1 LSFTFAYT
9 WSKTMGICDNVYSTV
24 NRFNYMEYNYGRRGY
39 DRTQVMTASYIYYL
53 PKFGKN
59 GNFLDHPGVRLV
71 LNDWQLSGLMTA
83 QTGTPTTFGTPGFLN
98 DGSNIGLRWTGS
110 PDYGPRP
117 LIVGN
122 WRIPDGQMTA
132 FNQFNTAAIQMG
144 PGGPGS
150 PSVGLESGNGY
161 WSGPVTFLANQQTTI
176 MKNIPFSKDGRRY
189 VQIRLE
195 TYNTLNHHDYNGR
208 NLSPQ
213 LYSPTDNRI
222 TNLPVGI
229 STILNS
235 SGGSVNGGRFGFGAL
250 TGAQGPRTMQMAL
263 KIYF

>member
-1 LSFTFAYT
+1 
-9 WSKTMGICDNVYSTV
+9 
-24 NRFNYMEYNYGRRGY
+24 
-39 DRTQVMTASYIYYL
+39 
-53 PKFGKN
+53 
-59 GNFLDHPGVRLV
+59 
-71 LNDWQLSGLMTA
+71 
-83 QTGTPTTFGTPGFLN
+83 
-98 DGSNIGLRWTGS
+98 
-110 PDYGPRP
+110 
-117 LIVGN
+117 
-122 WRIPDGQMTA
+122 
-132 FNQFNTAAIQMG
+132 
-144 PGGPGS
+144 
-150 PSVGLESGNGY
+150 
-161 WSGPVTFLANQQTTI
+161 
-176 MKNIPFSKDGRRY
+176 
-189 VQIRLE
+189 LE